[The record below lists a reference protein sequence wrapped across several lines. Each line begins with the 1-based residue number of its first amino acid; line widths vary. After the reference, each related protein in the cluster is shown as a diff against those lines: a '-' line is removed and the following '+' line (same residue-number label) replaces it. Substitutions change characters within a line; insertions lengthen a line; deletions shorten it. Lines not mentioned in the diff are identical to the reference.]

1 MPNLPKRAK
10 ALSRRNSSIDT
21 DKVHQSSA
29 WERISKTHRQQY
41 PICQRCDYMGDI
53 TKVSTE
59 RLSVHHI
66 TALSQNINRWDDDNN
81 LLTLCIPCHSI
92 YTHMEDAG
100 EHKQSQADGYMVR
113 DATRK
118 RFW

>member
-1 MPNLPKRAK
+1 MPNLPKRATAFHRRGNSESTNKIHQK
-10 ALSRRNSSIDT
+10 ARWN
-21 DKVHQSSA
+21 
-29 WERISKTHRQQY
+29 RISLTHRQQY

-59 RLSVHHI
+59 ELEVHHI
-66 TALSQNINRWDDDNN
+66 TPVDQAPHLWDCGDN
-81 LLTLCIPCHSI
+81 LLSLCVPCHNI
-92 YTHMEDAG
+92 YTNLESAG
-100 EHKQSQADGYMVR
+100 EFRQSIVEGQMVR